1 MAAWN
6 PYLGNNMKKTT
17 IAILSLILAFNATA
31 EEYNPFIPEIKE
43 VPATNQEIEA
53 SKDTPITATEAEA
66 IPQNKARIEDMVVDE
81 ELKALLKKL
90 EEGNSVKRP
99 QSVEYVATA
108 NCVDIFYHT
117 NTKTYEERTSKECI
131 KSEARKKIKEE
142 INNIEKNRGKNVQ

>member
-1 MAAWN
+1 
-6 PYLGNNMKKTT
+6 MKKTS
-17 IAILSLILAFNATA
+17 IAILSLLLAFNATA

-43 VPATNQEIEA
+43 LPAIIQGINA
-53 SKDTPITATEAEA
+53 SKDSPVTATEAM
-66 IPQNKARIEDMVVDE
+66 PQNKAKIEDMVVDE

-90 EEGNSVKRP
+90 EEGNSAKRP